1 MYPQILKCIL
11 GMEHWALHCLDYFAL
26 TGELTA
32 RDETRYRL
40 CSGVRFKWA
49 TFYAANRLLIYSAQ
63 VVHGGPGD
71 AIPPP
76 PMYCI
81 STTTT
86 YHFRLGVSWLSL
98 AWLGWADPHQMEN
111 CCALF
116 FSATT
121 AIWSFCLTRFYGP
134 QICRFS
140 ITIEIEAKKSGIMT
154 LNINWQWWKS
164 T

>member
-81 STTTT
+81 STTTI

-98 AWLGWADPHQMEN
+98 AWLGWSTPDGKLLCFIFLSHYCDMIV
-111 CCALF
+111 LF
-116 FSATT
+116 DSVL
-121 AIWSFCLTRFYGP
+121 WSTDM
-134 QICRFS
+134 QIFNHHRDRGKEERYND
-140 ITIEIEAKKSGIMT
+140 IEY
-154 LNINWQWWKS
+154 
-164 T
+164 